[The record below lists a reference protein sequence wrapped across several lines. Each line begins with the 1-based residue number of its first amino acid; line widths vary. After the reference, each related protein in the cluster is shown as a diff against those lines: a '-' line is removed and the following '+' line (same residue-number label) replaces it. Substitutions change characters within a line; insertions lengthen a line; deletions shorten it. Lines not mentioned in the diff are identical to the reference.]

1 MVPSPQNI
9 AVCVAQGRLCAMH
22 VLHWLIVV
30 VLYLQANVDVGQPA
44 ETWALDQLAGKL
56 RQYCPLLDPE
66 RVNADA
72 LVAAG
77 GGDFEELRSYL
88 RAECVTAYRQK
99 VESING
105 IEAGLMQARDCIDYR
120 CFIPAQVAGIFCIF

>member
-1 MVPSPQNI
+1 MSNSLILYCLTV
-9 AVCVAQGRLCAMH
+9 VA
-22 VLHWLIVV
+22 
-30 VLYLQANVDVGQPA
+30 LYSQANVDVGQPA
-44 ETWALDQLAGKL
+44 ETWALDQLAGKM

-99 VESING
+99 VESVDG
-105 IEAGLMQARDCIDYR
+105 IEAGLMQARGCMGYR
-120 CFIPAQVAGIFCIF
+120 CFIPTQVVGICCMS